1 MEQEI
6 MGTGAVSLELT
17 QMIVPFISAL
27 TMLVITLW
35 FKDFAGK
42 IAKGMA
48 FQMNKDFQEGDK
60 VILDGERALIVKVGL
75 IQTVFGI
82 SKTHGDFKGDYC
94 WRYVPNER
102 IPFLKL
108 EKIIFDNTSN
118 INGEKIKE
126 NGQKINKLAEG
137 KQCQE
142 KS

>member
-1 MEQEI
+1 MDTEILGAAGVGMEI
-6 MGTGAVSLELT
+6 TNLLL
-17 QMIVPFISAL
+17 PFVAAL
-27 TMLVITLW
+27 MMLVITLW

-42 IAKGMA
+42 IAKGLA

-60 VILDGERALIVKVGL
+60 VILDGEKALIVKVGL
-75 IQTVFGI
+75 TQTVFGI
-82 SKTHGDFKGDYC
+82 TKTVGDLNGDYC

-102 IPFLKL
+102 IPYLKL

-118 INGEKIKE
+118 VNGEKIKE

>member
-6 MGTGAVSLELT
+6 LGAAGVGAEITNLLL
-17 QMIVPFISAL
+17 PFVAAL
-27 TMLVITLW
+27 MMLVITLW
-35 FKDFAGK
+35 FKNFASK
-42 IAKGMA
+42 IAKGLA

-60 VILDGERALIVKVGL
+60 VILDGEKALIVKVGL
-75 IQTVFGI
+75 TQTVFGI
-82 SKTHGDFKGDYC
+82 TKSSGDFNGDYC

-102 IPFLKL
+102 IPYLKL

-137 KQCQE
+137 K
-142 KS
+142 